1 MEANRYS
8 LVNVLLH
15 DLPSSRRNK
24 LHLTSPS
31 RLIVVSEVVAVFG
44 TVVAVGVVHQG
55 HLAIFVPVSAA
66 QGCQRLA
73 PVPPAALLITAATVS
88 LHLISP
94 VSESAALLPRLS
106 AGVNRATGSYPISRR

>member
-1 MEANRYS
+1 MEANRHS
-8 LVNVLLH
+8 PDNVLLH
-15 DLPSSRRNK
+15 DLPSRRRNK

-31 RLIVVSEVVAVFG
+31 GLAVVSEVVAVFG
-44 TVVAVGVVHQG
+44 AVVAVGVVHRG
-55 HLAIFVPVSAA
+55 HLAIFVPVLAA

-94 VSESAALLPRLS
+94 VSESAALLPKTIRWS
-106 AGVNRATGSYPISRR
+106 KSCNWF

>member
-8 LVNVLLH
+8 LDNVLLH
-15 DLPSSRRNK
+15 DLPSRRRNK

-31 RLIVVSEVVAVFG
+31 GLAIASEVVAVFG
-44 TVVAVGVVHQG
+44 AVVAVGVVHRG

-66 QGCQRLA
+66 QECQRLA
-73 PVPPAALLITAATVS
+73 PVPPAALLITAAIVS
-88 LHLISP
+88 LRLISP

-106 AGVNRATGSYPISRR
+106 ARVNRATGSDPISLR